1 MTDLTT
7 RPTTRLTQRNR
18 MGLALAGT
26 LGLLDVVGLAFPTP
40 EGEDGPPVGILGL
53 CGLIGVATVLLVVRA
68 WRNDTRGP
76 IRVIAGLRVL
86 SIVAALPAFFVDI
99 DPWVKIVVAVA
110 LVLTVVSLVLMLD
123 RDRTRTPVTD

>member
-40 EGEDGPPVGILGL
+40 EGEDGPPVGILVL

-76 IRVIAGLRVL
+76 IRVIAGPRD
-86 SIVAALPAFFVDI
+86 AARQAAPAVCAARGAAG
-99 DPWVKIVVAVA
+99 P
-110 LVLTVVSLVLMLD
+110 
-123 RDRTRTPVTD
+123 